1 MTPEQWASLLA
12 SVGAGAILIELIRAF
27 WKWVG
32 GKAGRERDAV
42 TLERNRADTERKRAD
57 HANSEREV
65 EARRRRKAQ
74 EYAAKLRRVSIEHGI
89 PVSELPPWPSELID

>member
-27 WKWVG
+27 WKWIG

-42 TLERNRADTERKRAD
+42 ALERTRADTERK
-57 HANSEREV
+57 V

-89 PVSELPPWPSELID
+89 PASDLPPWPTELID